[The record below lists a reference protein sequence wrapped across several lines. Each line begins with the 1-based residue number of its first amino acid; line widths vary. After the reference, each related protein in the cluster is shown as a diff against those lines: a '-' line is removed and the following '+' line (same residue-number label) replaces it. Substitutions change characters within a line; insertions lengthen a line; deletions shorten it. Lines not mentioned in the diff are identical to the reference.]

1 MTFSVFDDIISLESK
16 TYQKQKEGSRMN
28 KKYIL
33 TNEQGEVVA
42 EANTYVEALEKAE
55 ELEGNTFIDVI
66 ANGNW

>member
-1 MTFSVFDDIISLESK
+1 
-16 TYQKQKEGSRMN
+16 MN